1 MADWEDHMQW
11 SHAGMYTD
19 EYFHKVIEALCST
32 GCRKKGGQKKRGGGS
47 WGKFSN
53 LFHKCIIQKSY
64 THLSFILVYL
74 ETRNRTNLH
83 TAFLCFSGKSVTC
96 RSPLKK
102 PLFGKII
109 FFHLIFFYH
118 FTQECST
125 KIITSNKYPL
135 LPKPFFTLSASE
147 ALVELWILPQYPVHF
162 PLTL

>member
-1 MADWEDHMQW
+1 MITCRDVHWWIFSQSNW
-11 SHAGMYTD
+11 SIMLYRVQ
-19 EYFHKVIEALCST
+19 K
-32 GCRKKGGQKKRGGGS
+32 KKGAEKRGGGS

-102 PLFGKII
+102 PLFGKWFSFISFFLII
-109 FFHLIFFYH
+109 LHKNVQQKSSQVINILFSPSPSLLCQHLKHLSNSGFNHSIL
-118 FTQECST
+118 FTS
-125 KIITSNKYPL
+125 P
-135 LPKPFFTLSASE
+135 
-147 ALVELWILPQYPVHF
+147 
-162 PLTL
+162 

>member
-1 MADWEDHMQW
+1 MANWEDHMQW

-32 GCRKKGGQKKRGGGS
+32 GCRKKRGQKKKGGGRS

-53 LFHKCIIQKSY
+53 LFHKCIIQKGY

-83 TAFLCFSGKSVTC
+83 TAFLCFWGKSVTC

-109 FFHLIFFYH
+109 FFHFIFFIILIKNVEH
-118 FTQECST
+118 KSSQVINILFFPSPSLLCQHLKHLSNSGFNHSILFTS
-125 KIITSNKYPL
+125 P
-135 LPKPFFTLSASE
+135 
-147 ALVELWILPQYPVHF
+147 
-162 PLTL
+162 

>member
-11 SHAGMYTD
+11 SHAGIYTD
-19 EYFHKVIEALCST
+19 EYFHKVIEALCSK
-32 GCRKKGGQKKRGGGS
+32 GCRKKRGQKKGGGS

-53 LFHKCIIQKSY
+53 LFHKCIIQKGY

-74 ETRNRTNLH
+74 ETRNWTNLH
-83 TAFLCFSGKSVTC
+83 TVFLCFWGKSVTC
-96 RSPLKK
+96 RSPFKK
-102 PLFGKII
+102 VII
-109 FFHLIFFYH
+109 WKNYFLSFNFFYH

-125 KIITSNKYPL
+125 QIITSNKYPL

-147 ALVELWILPQYPVHF
+147 ALVELWIQPQYPVHF

>member
-1 MADWEDHMQW
+1 MITCRDVHWWIFSQSNW
-11 SHAGMYTD
+11 SIMLYR
-19 EYFHKVIEALCST
+19 V
-32 GCRKKGGQKKRGGGS
+32 QKKRGPEKKGGGS

-109 FFHLIFFYH
+109 FFHLIFFIILHKNVQQKSSQVINILFSPSPSLLCQHLKHLSNSGFYH
-118 FTQECST
+118 SILFTS
-125 KIITSNKYPL
+125 P
-135 LPKPFFTLSASE
+135 
-147 ALVELWILPQYPVHF
+147 
-162 PLTL
+162 